1 MAKNNYVEQHIC
13 DTLEKNYMPYAMSVI
28 ISRAIPEID
37 GFKPSHRKLLY
48 TMYKMNLLSGN
59 RTKSANVVGATMKL
73 NPHGD
78 MAIYETLVRLTRGN
92 NALLHPYIDS
102 KGNFGKQYSRDMKY
116 AAPRYTEVKLDKICE
131 ELFKDL
137 DKDAVDFADNY
148 DGTMKEPVLLPATFP
163 SILINANQGIAVG
176 MASNICSFNL
186 EEVCKAAVRFIE
198 NPHIDAEGIME
209 YIKGPDFSTGG
220 QFIYNAKEFLEILK
234 TGRGSFKLRAKYKF
248 DKENSCIEIYEIPYT
263 TTCEAV
269 IDSIIN
275 LVKDGKIKEIVDVR
289 DETDLDGLKITIDV
303 KKSSDPEAIM
313 NKLYKLTPL
322 QDSFSCNFNILING
336 KPRVMGIKEIIDEWV
351 MFRINCIRRQI
362 SYDVQKKKD
371 KLHLLQGL
379 KKILLDID
387 KAIKI
392 IRETEKES
400 DVVPN
405 LMNGFEIDSVQAE
418 FIAEIK
424 LRNLNREYIIERV
437 SEVETLLKEIKDLED
452 CLRNESRIKKIIVR
466 ELLNVSK
473 KYAQPRRTEII
484 NEEHIEVVTHE
495 HFIEDYNVKIFLT
508 NENYLKKIPLV
519 SLRANPEHKLKENN
533 FIIQEMECRN
543 KSELLLFSDRYV
555 VYKVKV
561 HEINDCKASSLGEYL
576 ANMLGLEQNERIIYI
591 AATDDYEGYMI
602 FGYENGKFA
611 KIPMKSYETKTNR
624 KKLTNAYSDL
634 SKLVYISHI
643 KEDCDLVAYSNI
655 NKVLA
660 FNTSSISIKTTR
672 DSQGIQVLKEK
683 NGSRMIKVCRSE
695 ESGISDLEYY
705 KTKNIPAVGC
715 YLKKEDAA
723 ALNPI
728 QMTIEGYAGTQKS

>member
-466 ELLNVSK
+466 ELLNVSR

-519 SLRANPEHKLKENN
+519 SLRANPEHKLKEND
-533 FIIQEMECRN
+533 FIIQEIECRN

-561 HEINDCKASSLGEYL
+561 HEIKDCKASSLGEYL
-576 ANMLGLEQNERIIYI
+576 ANMSGLEQNERIIYI

-611 KIPMKSYETKTNR
+611 KIPMQSYETKTNR